1 MMTQNRKQTMEK
13 FRVVGNDGTRAS
25 NIVVMVK
32 ATGLNMGLTVG
43 EAYRLRD
50 ALDRK
55 LRTIEAAWRRKGERI
70 LKRLRAKAD
79 AGTPWTQ
86 RDAATW
92 REYTSVAFPESAVV
106 KSPSRRTKKKAADGR
121 TS

>member
-1 MMTQNRKQTMEK
+1 MEK

-25 NIVVMVK
+25 DIVVMVK

-55 LRTIEAAWRRKGERI
+55 LRTIEAAWRLKGERI
-70 LKRLRAKAD
+70 LRQLRAKAD
-79 AGTPWTQ
+79 AGKPWTP

-92 REYTSVAFPESAVV
+92 RQYTSVSFPESAVI
-106 KSPSRRTKKKAADGR
+106 KPPRQQTKKKAADGR
-121 TS
+121 AS